1 MRYIGAEIECII
13 PRLKDLCRKL
23 EEKRIG
29 YELVNIK
36 NKHTLVKGIKLI
48 KDYSLESSNKRRNN
62 WQNK

>member
-1 MRYIGAEIECII
+1 MRYIGVEIECII

-23 EEKRIG
+23 EERRIS